1 MTMMPETHL
10 NLWKKHLGCVPRE
23 VWENTELETLVLA
36 DNDLEEISPEIGRL
50 RRLRML
56 DLGHNRLQSQPE
68 EIGDLERLADFSV
81 CMTTS

>member
-23 VWENTELETLVLA
+23 VWENTA

-56 DLGHNRLQSQPE
+56 DLGHNRLQSLPE